1 VINISHAQ
9 NNSGYVVYDWFQNMG
24 LPYNSKVKLYFND
37 YESFYKE
44 LTKENSK
51 QTKEESTTSFF
62 NVNYEARE
70 STYTNLK
77 TRKIISQALVFTK
90 AYVVEED
97 LARIQWQIFN
107 EFQKVG
113 KYNCQKA
120 VGRFRGRTYEVWFTS
135 EIPLN
140 FGPWKLNGLP
150 GLVLKVTESK
160 GKILFDAVKIVI
172 NDSSQKNEIIQNI
185 QIPAIGKKITLKEFV
200 PLKDNEA
207 DDLLKFILSKEGRSN
222 SSEIIKVEKA
232 GRDFRYEV
240 IYEWENKTANS
251 KN

>member
-9 NNSGYVVYDWFQNMG
+9 NNFGYVVYDWHQNMG
-24 LPYNSKVKLYFND
+24 LPYQSKAILYFND
-37 YESFYKE
+37 YESTYKE
-44 LTKENSK
+44 VDDSSVK
-51 QTKEESTTSFF
+51 QSASDSITV
-62 NVNYEARE
+62 VNLKFDAKE

-120 VGRFRGRTYEVWFTS
+120 VGDFRGRTYEVWFTS

-207 DDLLKFILSKEGRSN
+207 DELLKLILSKEDRTNPSG
-222 SSEIIKVEKA
+222 IIKVEKA